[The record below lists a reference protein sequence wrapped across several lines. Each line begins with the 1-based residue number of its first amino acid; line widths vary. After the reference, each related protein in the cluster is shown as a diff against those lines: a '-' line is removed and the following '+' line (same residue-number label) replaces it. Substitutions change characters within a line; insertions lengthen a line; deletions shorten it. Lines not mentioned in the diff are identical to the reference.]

1 MNPTQFGRY
10 TIHRPLG
17 AGGMADVYLA
27 HDPTLDREV
36 AIKVPRVRSQAR
48 FEVEARAV
56 ARLEHPA
63 IVPLYE
69 YGDQDGHPYIV
80 MRHMRGGSLADRI
93 ARGPLPLAEA
103 LPIIERIAA
112 ALDYAH
118 SRGVIHR
125 DVKPGNILF
134 DETGHAFLSDFGIAR
149 LEDWGDGRAGPRLT
163 AVGAIPGSPAYLSPE
178 QARGAPDL
186 DGRSDIYALGIVVH
200 EMLTGE
206 LPQPGP
212 TGVIPTIARRRPD
225 LPPAFQAIVARALA
239 ADRNARYRCV

>member
-69 YGDQDGHPYIV
+69 YGDQDGHPYICLLYT
-80 MRHMRGGSLADRI
+80 S
-93 ARGPLPLAEA
+93 
-103 LPIIERIAA
+103 
-112 ALDYAH
+112 
-118 SRGVIHR
+118 
-125 DVKPGNILF
+125 
-134 DETGHAFLSDFGIAR
+134 
-149 LEDWGDGRAGPRLT
+149 
-163 AVGAIPGSPAYLSPE
+163 
-178 QARGAPDL
+178 
-186 DGRSDIYALGIVVH
+186 
-200 EMLTGE
+200 
-206 LPQPGP
+206 
-212 TGVIPTIARRRPD
+212 
-225 LPPAFQAIVARALA
+225 
-239 ADRNARYRCV
+239 RCV